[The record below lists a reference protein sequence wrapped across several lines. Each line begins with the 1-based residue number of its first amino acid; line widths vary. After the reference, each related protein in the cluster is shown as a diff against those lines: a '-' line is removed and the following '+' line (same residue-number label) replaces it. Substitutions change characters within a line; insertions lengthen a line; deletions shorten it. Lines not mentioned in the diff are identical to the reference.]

1 MTQHQDPT
9 PAGQQQTVS
18 SRRTARCFRIVAGA
32 TVVLAATALLTGC
45 GDKKSG
51 AAAPQ
56 SVKGSAAPASGD
68 ATADQSQSGS
78 STPTASSKSDGGT
91 ASASASRDT
100 GTGTPASESAGSGRC
115 HTSGLK
121 VAVGP
126 NHPGAGQENFA
137 LVLTNRSGHSCT
149 VHGYPGMA
157 FVNSKGQEVSVNPER
172 TGGTKNTVKLAPGK
186 SAWAALSFSNPEM
199 TGVTTVT
206 PAAVE
211 ITPPDETASL
221 KVAWSGGPVTN
232 TGKASVPK
240 VGPFS
245 AGTGA

>member
-9 PAGQQQTVS
+9 PAGWQQTA
-18 SRRTARCFRIVAGA
+18 SRRRAVRYSRIVAGT
-32 TVVLAATALLTGC
+32 TVALAAAALLTGC

-68 ATADQSQSGS
+68 ATADPSQSGS
-78 STPTASSKSDGGT
+78 STPSASSRSDGGT
-91 ASASASRDT
+91 ASASASRS
-100 GTGTPASESAGSGRC
+100 TGTPASEPAGSGRC
-115 HTSGLK
+115 HTSDLK
-121 VAVGP
+121 ATVGP

-137 LVLTNRSGHSCT
+137 LVLTNRSGRTCT

-172 TGGTKNTVKLAPGK
+172 TGGAKDTVKLAPGR

-240 VGPFS
+240 VGTFS